1 MGILR
6 LVLAMLVVLGHMD
19 INFLGLHLA
28 VSAVVVFY
36 ILAGHVVAK
45 LWSRQEELA
54 FTERVSWFYR
64 DRFLRIYPLY
74 MLALTMSVGLWWL
87 GAKSIFLAANPSFW
101 SWLSNILIVPLNF
114 YMFTGGNDFM
124 LVPPAWSL
132 GAEIQFYI
140 LLPLLLSN
148 RYVAWVFSLVT
159 FGCYLGAQL
168 GLLNPDFYGYRLLLG
183 VGFIFMLGVL
193 AHRDDSISRT
203 GIGIVWTGSAIY
215 VAYLA
220 QTGHSAVFNLD
231 VALGIAVGL
240 PLLLLFIKFPR
251 FGRLGVIQR
260 YAGEM
265 SYGVFLFHFPVIWL
279 LQMFD
284 LYSKSNA
291 WLIILIS
298 ATIAWSCHIAIE
310 RPIWR
315 RLRPIA
321 PSQTK

>member
-45 LWSRQEELA
+45 LWNRQDNLVLS
-54 FTERVSWFYR
+54 ERASWFYR

-74 MLALTMSVGLWWL
+74 LAALTMSVVLWWL
-87 GAKSIFLAANPSFW
+87 GAKSIFLAVNPSLW
-101 SWLSNILIVPLNF
+101 AWLSNMLIVPLNF

-132 GAEIQFYI
+132 GAELQFYI
-140 LLPLLLSN
+140 LLPFLLSS
-148 RYVAWVFSLVT
+148 RYAAWAFSLAT

-168 GLLNPDFYGYRLLLG
+168 GLLNADFYGYRLLAG

-193 AHRDDSISRT
+193 AHREDPVSRT
-203 GIGIVWTGSAIY
+203 GVGLAWAGSAGY
-215 VAYLA
+215 VSFLA
-220 QTGHSAVFNLD
+220 LTGHSAAFNLD
-231 VALGIAVGL
+231 VALGITVGL
-240 PLLLLFIKFPR
+240 PLLLLFLKFPK
-251 FGRLGVIQR
+251 FGTLGAVQR

-279 LQMFD
+279 LQMLG

-291 WLIILIS
+291 WLVILIS
-298 ATIAWSCHIAIE
+298 AAIAWGCHVAIE

-321 PSQTK
+321 QK